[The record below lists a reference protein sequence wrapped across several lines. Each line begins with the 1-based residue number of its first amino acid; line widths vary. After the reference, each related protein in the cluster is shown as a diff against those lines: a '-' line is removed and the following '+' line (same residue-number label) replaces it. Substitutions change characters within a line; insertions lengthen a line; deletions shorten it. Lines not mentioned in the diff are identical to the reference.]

1 VQPGTVV
8 VELCDAR
15 AARLMSP
22 DGSKPS
28 TLADA
33 LAALGAPGS
42 LASKM
47 LGLGMK
53 GFYAAWRHAGLEPG
67 LEFKARYSVAA
78 LVSTQQTALD
88 APSLRRWRCR
98 RRRRCARRSC
108 TATET

>member
-1 VQPGTVV
+1 VQPNTVV
-8 VELCDAR
+8 VELCDVR

-42 LASKM
+42 LASKL
-47 LGLGMK
+47 LGLSMK

-67 LEFKARYSVAA
+67 LEFKVRYEATA
-78 LVSTQQTALD
+78 LVLMQ
-88 APSLRRWRCR
+88 R
-98 RRRRCARRSC
+98 
-108 TATET
+108 